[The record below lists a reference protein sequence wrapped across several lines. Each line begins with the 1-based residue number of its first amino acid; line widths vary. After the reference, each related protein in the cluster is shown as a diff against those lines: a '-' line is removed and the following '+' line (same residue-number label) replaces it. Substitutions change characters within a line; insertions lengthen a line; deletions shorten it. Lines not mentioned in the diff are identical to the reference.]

1 MEVLLLYSI
10 SARAA
15 LILGPQS
22 GLVCPCCLVPKE
34 FLWDLSEVI
43 YPLRTRNGTLQLMQ
57 KADACNTKQKA
68 YAVLLEQSIRNIP
81 VCLGLKGQQT
91 ADLHPRILSSTTSAN
106 TLWFT
111 APSVQKHST
120 QSVRV
125 FGVNIYG
132 RWSKRSICHLQSFRS
147 WMISRSVCL
156 GICPFLTSGFL
167 ASETFLDILGCTTL

>member
-1 MEVLLLYSI
+1 MIHSFTICMEVLLLNSI

-81 VCLGLKGQQT
+81 VCMSLKRQQVSDLQPQNT
-91 ADLHPRILSSTTSAN
+91 FLNHFSQYIVVYSTFCAETLHPVSQGVWGQHLWKVVKEEYLSLAELQILDD
-106 TLWFT
+106 
-111 APSVQKHST
+111 K
-120 QSVRV
+120 
-125 FGVNIYG
+125 
-132 RWSKRSICHLQSFRS
+132 
-147 WMISRSVCL
+147 
-156 GICPFLTSGFL
+156 
-167 ASETFLDILGCTTL
+167 